1 MDKYLI
7 EKAQNYTL
15 DRKILS
21 IDSDDRDIKKYP
33 NINTFE
39 ISCPQDY
46 NNIES
51 IRLLSIKIPNNLY
64 NISNYLKNNYFYLTI
79 NGNQHKIIIEDGYY
93 DEILLSTY
101 INNYL
106 KLIDNNFNI
115 KYNNVN
121 KKIYFGNTNTSFSLN
136 FNNYS
141 NKLNNILGFNN
152 ITYNSF
158 INESSYNIYF
168 FHETNPWIT
177 LDDSGS
183 PEQIK
188 LNSNL
193 LISPNTININQNDNI
208 YLEID
213 KLNSS
218 DEIKPY
224 IINTNSN
231 TNSGIVNSYF
241 AKIPIILSQ
250 YNQSFSSKDC
260 FLESVSYFQPPL
272 EKLSK
277 LKFKFRYH
285 DGTLVE
291 FNNNNISFVL
301 EINQIR
307 NEIKN
312 YDVRT
317 PYVL

>member
-7 EKAQNYTL
+7 EKIQNYTL

-21 IDSDDRDIKKYP
+21 IHSDDRDIIKFP

-51 IRLLSIKIPNNLY
+51 IRLISIKNPNNLY
-64 NISNYLKNNYFYLTI
+64 NISNYLNNNYFYLSI
-79 NGNQHKIIIEDGYY
+79 NDKTHKIIIEDGFY
-93 DEILLSTY
+93 DEILLSKY
-101 INNYL
+101 LDSYL
-106 KLIDNNFNI
+106 KTFDNSFNV

-121 KKIYFGNTNTSFSLN
+121 KKIYFGNTDISFSLN

-141 NKLNNILGFNN
+141 NRLNNILGFDS
-152 ITYNSF
+152 ITYDSY
-158 INESSYNIYF
+158 INDVSYNYKF
-168 FHETNPWIT
+168 YHDTDEWI
-177 LDDSGS
+177 SN
-183 PEQIK
+183 I
-188 LNSNL
+188 NSNL
-193 LISPNTININQNDNI
+193 IISPTNMNIYQYDNI

-224 IINTNSN
+224 ITNTNSN

-241 AKIPIILSQ
+241 AKIPIIYSQ

-260 FLESVSYFQPPL
+260 FLDSVSYFQPPL

-277 LKFKFRYH
+277 LKFKLRYH
-285 DGTLVE
+285 DGKLVE
-291 FNNNNISFVL
+291 FNNNSLTFVL

-312 YDVRT
+312 YNVRT
-317 PYVL
+317 PYIL

>member
-1 MDKYLI
+1 MDKFLI
-7 EKAQNYTL
+7 EKPQNYTL

-21 IDSDDRDIKKYP
+21 IDSDDRDIQKYP

-46 NNIES
+46 TNIES
-51 IRLLSIKIPNNLY
+51 IRLVSIKIPNNLY

-79 NGNQHKIIIEDGYY
+79 NGNQHKIIIEDGFY
-93 DEILLSTY
+93 DENLLSTY
-101 INNYL
+101 LNNHL

-121 KKIYFGNTNTSFSLN
+121 KKIYFGNTDASFSLN

-168 FHETNPWIT
+168 FHETTPWIT
-177 LDDSGS
+177 HNDETKLD
-183 PEQIK
+183 
-188 LNSNL
+188 SNL
-193 LISPNTININQNDNI
+193 LISPNTMNINQNDNI

-213 KLNSS
+213 KLNTS

-241 AKIPIILSQ
+241 AKIPIIHSQ

-260 FLESVSYFQPPL
+260 FLESASYFQPPL

-277 LKFKFRYH
+277 FKFKFRYH

-291 FNNNNISFVL
+291 FNNNNISFAL

-312 YDVRT
+312 YNVRT

>member
-21 IDSDDRDIKKYP
+21 IDSNDRDIQKYP

-39 ISCPQDY
+39 VSCPQDY

-64 NISNYLKNNYFYLTI
+64 NISNYLKNNFFNLTI
-79 NGNQHKIIIEDGYY
+79 NGNPHKIIIENGFY
-93 DEILLSTY
+93 DEILLSRY
-101 INNYL
+101 LDSYL
-106 KLIDNNFNI
+106 KTFDNSFNV

-121 KKIYFGNTNTSFSLN
+121 KKIYFGNTDISFSLN

-141 NKLNNILGFNN
+141 NRLNNILGFDS
-152 ITYNSF
+152 ITYDSY
-158 INESSYNIYF
+158 INDNSYNYKF
-168 FHETNPWIT
+168 YHDTEEWI
-177 LDDSGS
+177 SN
-183 PEQIK
+183 I
-188 LNSNL
+188 NSNL
-193 LISPNTININQNDNI
+193 IISPNTMNINQNDNI

-213 KLNSS
+213 KLNTS
-218 DEIKPY
+218 DEIKPN

-241 AKIPIILSQ
+241 AKIPIVFSQ

-291 FNNNNISFVL
+291 FNNNNISFTL

-312 YDVRT
+312 YNVRT